1 MRYKYGYHSGFTLI
15 ELLVVIS
22 IIGVL
27 SSVVLASVNTARMKA
42 RDAAVKQLALQM
54 RNVYELEYS
63 NTGTYSG
70 LMKNPPPL
78 ACTIATGVSY
88 SCLLTNQSRCNVFY
102 GTGSEGEKICLDV
115 LSKGININVG
125 TIDDGNPIRFVDKYA
140 IYIQY
145 PGNSSLGRC
154 VGSSGN
160 VIDSIQSACFTS
172 GGGW

>member
-22 IIGVL
+22 IIGIL

-63 NTGTYSG
+63 NTGTYAG
-70 LMKNPPPL
+70 LMKAAPNL
-78 ACTIATGVSY
+78 ACSINSGFSY

-102 GTGSEGEKICLDV
+102 GTGTEGEKICLDV
-115 LSKGININVG
+115 LNKGVNINVG
-125 TIDDGNPIRFVDKYA
+125 TVDDGSSVYFVNKYA

-145 PGNSSLGRC
+145 PGNPSIGRC

-160 VIDSIQSACFTS
+160 VIDSIQSTCFAS